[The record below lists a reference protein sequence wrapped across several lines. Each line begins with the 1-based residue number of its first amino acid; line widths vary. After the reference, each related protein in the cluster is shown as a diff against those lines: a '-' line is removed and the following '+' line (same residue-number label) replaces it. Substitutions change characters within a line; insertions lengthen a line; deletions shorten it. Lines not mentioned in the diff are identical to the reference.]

1 MATRVE
7 GSSVVPGKVA
17 AGGREGELAC
27 KVAAERLGAHHWKEH
42 SPPSGVS
49 SVQLAYFLPAF
60 PFALLMQ
67 TWTGTITLWSRQKN
81 HRELTISNMVLL
93 GKLIWWEGQVTVR

>member
-1 MATRVE
+1 MRVE

-27 KVAAERLGAHHWKEH
+27 KVAAEHLGAHHWKEH

-60 PFALLMQ
+60 PLLMQ
-67 TWTGTITLWSRQKN
+67 TWTGTVTLWSLQKN
-81 HRELTISNMVLL
+81 CRESTISDMLF
-93 GKLIWWEGQVTVR
+93 